1 MPIKIRV
8 IDKINI
14 FIWNRTM
21 LHYRRWTLIYVN
33 VLVRRLTECDIK
45 MLVLFWTHWK
55 ILWSKF
61 PNMNLRYIPHWNVY
75 QGQFWNIDEHFFFS
89 QMKENM
95 LSPLTIVKFSSHVS
109 SKCIRLSFYIFEIL
123 LTSLFGIWFQIL
135 IYDIIICDSTWILIS
150 EYNLE
155 MKYYIYNLHTCF
167 KYRWTRTRF
176 ETRQIGPYGGGGSQQ
191 CNSL

>member
-1 MPIKIRV
+1 MWYTENHVKGERNLKSMIATMTQFTFLTNMPIKIRV

-75 QGQFWNIDEHFFFS
+75 QGQFWNIDEHFFFFTNER
-89 QMKENM
+89 KYAI
-95 LSPLTIVKFSSHVS
+95 TINNCEV
-109 SKCIRLSFYIFEIL
+109 
-123 LTSLFGIWFQIL
+123 
-135 IYDIIICDSTWILIS
+135 
-150 EYNLE
+150 
-155 MKYYIYNLHTCF
+155 F
-167 KYRWTRTRF
+167 KPCV
-176 ETRQIGPYGGGGSQQ
+176 E
-191 CNSL
+191 